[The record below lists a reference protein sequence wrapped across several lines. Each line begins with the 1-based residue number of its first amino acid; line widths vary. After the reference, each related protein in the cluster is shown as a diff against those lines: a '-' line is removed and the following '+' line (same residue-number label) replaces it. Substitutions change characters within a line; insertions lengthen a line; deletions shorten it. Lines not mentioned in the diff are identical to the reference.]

1 MVRCCR
7 RFSSTTIV
15 TWVQYVTRRKCD
27 RVNLSLPQTDAGTDW
42 IAGITATGTTSNTV
56 VAEMIMVPTPYIS
69 SIKPTVA
76 GPHLADFDPNSAI
89 FGLCSLRSFG
99 AELLTARMVQDGVY
113 VECAVGGGHL
123 QSRHSLTDVCSLSS
137 KVSMSRSPRSTRSVP
152 YQSSYWYH

>member
-1 MVRCCR
+1 M
-7 RFSSTTIV
+7 
-15 TWVQYVTRRKCD
+15 
-27 RVNLSLPQTDAGTDW
+27 
-42 IAGITATGTTSNTV
+42 
-56 VAEMIMVPTPYIS
+56 AE
-69 SIKPTVA
+69 
-76 GPHLADFDPNSAI
+76 FEQNSAI

-113 VECAVGGGHL
+113 VECAVGGGDL